1 MSFFTD
7 PSSSWKELQTDSEQ
21 FQLPTHYQNNFE
33 YNGELEDA
41 IRDLLLLHATN
52 ETARNLTPQLRLY
65 VNKQVVDVNRYFNSS
80 TVIKQE
86 ESVKE
91 WGKRIFNDQE
101 YILVINCV
109 ERFSDSLSNR
119 FADLMSH
126 RLKDL
131 PADEI
136 SYRIT
141 LFIGNSGFTPFGAHI
156 DVSGLNVTHFHL
168 GPGSKSMHLWKANS
182 FQNITKSKEKHFHHF
197 EQYLP
202 EGKTYKINQ
211 GDVLFFPAD
220 KYYHVGEYHDFSIAA
235 TVGLMQ
241 ENPLSLFSKAMN
253 LWKEDNVPNIKRTI
267 HADDT
272 SSSELSHH
280 IPNEIRSQSIQNIL
294 EEYKYKKASNAFM
307 YNRPVLKKLRPLFI
321 IGKELQLNPSFQIIV
336 KDEIAYARGRKW
348 NSPLNSESKQLLLQ
362 LSECKTISCRKDTN
376 KKTLEFITWLF
387 NAGSIRIK

>member
-7 PSSSWKELQTDSEQ
+7 PSSSWKKLREDSEQ

-33 YNGELEDA
+33 YNGELEEA
-41 IRDLLLLHATN
+41 IHDLLLLHATN
-52 ETARNLTPQLRLY
+52 ETIKNLAPQLRLY
-65 VNKQVVDVNRYFNSS
+65 VNKQVADINQYFNSS
-80 TVIKQE
+80 TAIKQG
-86 ESVKE
+86 ESIKE
-91 WGKRIFNDQE
+91 WGIRIFNGQE
-101 YILVINCV
+101 FILVINCV

-119 FADLMSH
+119 FADLMSP
-126 RLKDL
+126 RLKNL
-131 PADEI
+131 QSDEI

-156 DVSGLNVTHFHL
+156 DVPGLNVTHFHL
-168 GPGSKSMHLWKANS
+168 GPGSKSMYLWDADT
-182 FQNITKSKEKHFHHF
+182 FQNLTQSKEKHCHRY
-197 EQYLP
+197 EQYIP
-202 EGKTYKINQ
+202 EGKTHELKQ

-235 TVGLMQ
+235 TVGVIK
-241 ENPLSLFSKAMN
+241 ENPQSLFSKALN
-253 LWKEDNVPNIKRTI
+253 LWKEDNAPNINRTI
-267 HADDT
+267 QAGET

-307 YNRPVLKKLRPLFI
+307 YNRPVLKKLIPLFI

-348 NSPLNSESKQLLLQ
+348 NFPLNSESRQLLLQ
-362 LSECKTISCRKDTN
+362 LIENNFITCQKNT
-376 KKTLEFITWLF
+376 KKETLEFITWLF
-387 NAGSIRIK
+387 NVGSIQIK